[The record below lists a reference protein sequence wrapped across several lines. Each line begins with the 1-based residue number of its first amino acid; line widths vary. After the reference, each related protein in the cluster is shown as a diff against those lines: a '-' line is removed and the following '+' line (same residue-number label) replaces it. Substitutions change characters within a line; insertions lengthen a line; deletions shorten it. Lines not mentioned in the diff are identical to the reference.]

1 MSTIDFGFDLEPLM
15 VPISQILPSR
25 QLSGPFTASKKYAQ
39 IRASMD
45 DVGLIEPLSIA
56 PKANG
61 SNHYFLLDG
70 HIRLSILREAG
81 AAEVPCLVAKDDEGY
96 TYNGRL
102 NRLSSIQEHIMICR
116 TIDRG
121 VSPQRLAAAL
131 HVNIDTL
138 KLKRTLLDG
147 LCDEVI
153 HLLRDRQFSPK
164 ITTLL
169 RKMKSTRQI
178 ECVQLMLSANNLTG
192 SYVEALLMAT
202 PSSQL
207 VEGKSKPKP
216 SGVTPE
222 QLAKME
228 AEMQNVQAQYR
239 LAESAYGD
247 DMLHL
252 TLTQAYLAKLL
263 KNSAVVGYLRKNQP
277 EVLDELEGIVRIE
290 VMDLAGMEATEEPAL

>member
-1 MSTIDFGFDLEPLM
+1 MSTIDFGFALQPLM
-15 VPISQILPSR
+15 VSITQILPSR
-25 QLSGPFTASKKYAQ
+25 QLSGPFTTSNKYAQ
-39 IRASMD
+39 IRASIND
-45 DVGLIEPLSIA
+45 IGLIEPLSIA
-56 PKANG
+56 PRANG

-81 AAEVPCLVAKDDEGY
+81 EVEVPCLVAKDDEGY

-116 TIDRG
+116 AIDRG
-121 VSPQRLAAAL
+121 VPPQRLATAL
-131 HVNIDTL
+131 NVNIDTV
-138 KLKRTLLDG
+138 KLKKNLLDG
-147 LCDEVI
+147 LCEEVI

-164 ITTLL
+164 ISTLL

-178 ECVQLMLSANNLTG
+178 ECVELMLSANNLTG

-207 VEGKSKPKP
+207 VEGKSKPNI
-216 SGVTPE
+216 SGVTPD

-228 AEMQNVQAQYR
+228 AEMQNVQAQYK
-239 LAESAYGD
+239 LAENSYGD

-263 KNSAVVGYLRKNQP
+263 KNSAIATYLRKNQP
-277 EVLDELEGIVRIE
+277 DVLLELEGIVRIE
-290 VMDLAGMEATEEPAL
+290 VMDLSGTDTVE

>member
-1 MSTIDFGFDLEPLM
+1 MSTIDFGFGLQPLM
-15 VPISQILPSR
+15 VPVTQILPSR
-25 QLSGPFTASKKYAQ
+25 QLSGPFTTSNKYAQ
-39 IRASMD
+39 IRASIND
-45 DVGLIEPLSIA
+45 IGLIEPLSIA
-56 PKANG
+56 TKANG

-70 HIRLSILREAG
+70 HIRLSILREIG
-81 AAEVPCLVAKDDEGY
+81 EVEVPCLVAKDDEGY

-116 TIDRG
+116 AIDRG
-121 VSPQRLAAAL
+121 VPPQRLATAL
-131 HVNIDTL
+131 NVNIDTL
-138 KLKRTLLDG
+138 KLKKNLLDG
-147 LCDEVI
+147 LCEEVI

-164 ITTLL
+164 IATLL

-178 ECVQLMLSANNLTG
+178 ECVELMLSANNLTG

-207 VEGKSKPKP
+207 VEGRSKPNI

-239 LAESAYGD
+239 LVENSYGD

-263 KNSAVVGYLRKNQP
+263 KNLAVAGYLRKSQP
-277 EVLDELEGIVRIE
+277 DVLHELEGIVRIE
-290 VMDLAGMEATEEPAL
+290 VMDLTSTDTAV